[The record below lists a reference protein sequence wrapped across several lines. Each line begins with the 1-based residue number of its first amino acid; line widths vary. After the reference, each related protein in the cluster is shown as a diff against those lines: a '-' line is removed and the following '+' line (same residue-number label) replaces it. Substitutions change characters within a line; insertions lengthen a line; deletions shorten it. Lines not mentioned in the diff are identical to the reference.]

1 MCCKRC
7 HILFPKFSLKFN
19 CKICVQKEVIRN
31 FQNHILVTWPATN
44 LLILWQWCR
53 FQITFILFR
62 IWPTNHFLKAK
73 SYNFHFHKNDVTW
86 PIMAYPQKKK
96 INSRILESGWR
107 YVGQNHLAQWNK
119 PSIMKSSIS
128 SVPILS
134 SLQRSS
140 KLTSDVDSPSDMNVK
155 TRILCTLFSWDKPG
169 KKIKDLDVPLSYFA
183 TYYKYIKWFTI
194 ISPPNHLA
202 INEIAT
208 KKSADSWPNFF
219 KSLFRVQQRK

>member
-1 MCCKRC
+1 
-7 HILFPKFSLKFN
+7 
-19 CKICVQKEVIRN
+19 
-31 FQNHILVTWPATN
+31 
-44 LLILWQWCR
+44 
-53 FQITFILFR
+53 
-62 IWPTNHFLKAK
+62 
-73 SYNFHFHKNDVTW
+73 
-86 PIMAYPQKKK
+86 
-96 INSRILESGWR
+96 
-107 YVGQNHLAQWNK
+107 
-119 PSIMKSSIS
+119 MKSSIS

-202 INEIAT
+202 INEIA
-208 KKSADSWPNFF
+208 NQEVGRFLVQFF
-219 KSLFRVQQRK
+219 LS

>member
-1 MCCKRC
+1 
-7 HILFPKFSLKFN
+7 
-19 CKICVQKEVIRN
+19 
-31 FQNHILVTWPATN
+31 
-44 LLILWQWCR
+44 
-53 FQITFILFR
+53 
-62 IWPTNHFLKAK
+62 
-73 SYNFHFHKNDVTW
+73 
-86 PIMAYPQKKK
+86 
-96 INSRILESGWR
+96 
-107 YVGQNHLAQWNK
+107 
-119 PSIMKSSIS
+119 MKSSIS

-219 KSLFRVQQRK
+219 

>member
-1 MCCKRC
+1 
-7 HILFPKFSLKFN
+7 
-19 CKICVQKEVIRN
+19 
-31 FQNHILVTWPATN
+31 
-44 LLILWQWCR
+44 
-53 FQITFILFR
+53 
-62 IWPTNHFLKAK
+62 
-73 SYNFHFHKNDVTW
+73 
-86 PIMAYPQKKK
+86 
-96 INSRILESGWR
+96 
-107 YVGQNHLAQWNK
+107 
-119 PSIMKSSIS
+119 MKSSIS

-155 TRILCTLFSWDKPG
+155 TRILCTLFSWNKPG

-208 KKSADSWPNFF
+208 KKSADSWPSFFF
-219 KSLFRVQQRK
+219 KLINPSPSLPSIQQQTTVPKYTVALNNETGQIFQNSVDDVFFNRKRFTL

>member
-1 MCCKRC
+1 
-7 HILFPKFSLKFN
+7 
-19 CKICVQKEVIRN
+19 
-31 FQNHILVTWPATN
+31 
-44 LLILWQWCR
+44 
-53 FQITFILFR
+53 
-62 IWPTNHFLKAK
+62 
-73 SYNFHFHKNDVTW
+73 
-86 PIMAYPQKKK
+86 
-96 INSRILESGWR
+96 
-107 YVGQNHLAQWNK
+107 
-119 PSIMKSSIS
+119 MKSSIS

-194 ISPPNHLA
+194 ISSPNHLA

-219 KSLFRVQQRK
+219 LS